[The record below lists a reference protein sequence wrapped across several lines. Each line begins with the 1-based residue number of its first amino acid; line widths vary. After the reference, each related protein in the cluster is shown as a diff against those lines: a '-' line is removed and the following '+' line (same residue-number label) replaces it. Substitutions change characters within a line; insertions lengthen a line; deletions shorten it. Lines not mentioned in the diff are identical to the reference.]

1 MIVLVCVLS
10 YDFVCGGVCFDHHVQ
25 KLKLLLVNF
34 RSTNAATKAFLAMQT
49 LFPEGKKIRQER
61 DLAVASG
68 NPETKESVM
77 GRT

>member
-1 MIVLVCVLS
+1 
-10 YDFVCGGVCFDHHVQ
+10 
-25 KLKLLLVNF
+25 
-34 RSTNAATKAFLAMQT
+34 MQT